1 MTPREQKL
9 AFHLEMVIWED
20 LPEGTRLNAAE
31 VERLVRS
38 ATIEQRARAYQRALT
53 RSPILLEDER

>member
-9 AFHLEMVIWED
+9 AFHVEMVIWED

-38 ATIEQRARAYQRALT
+38 ATIEQRAVPT
-53 RSPILLEDER
+53 SERSPGHRYC